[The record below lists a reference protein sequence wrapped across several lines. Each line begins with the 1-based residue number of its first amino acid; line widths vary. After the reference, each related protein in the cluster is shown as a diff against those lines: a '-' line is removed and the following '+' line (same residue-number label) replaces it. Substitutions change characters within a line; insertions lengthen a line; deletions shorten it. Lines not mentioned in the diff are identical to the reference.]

1 MTNIFRRLL
10 IVTALVAGVA
20 PLLASCSGEK
30 KDPLTVDRPAEQ
42 IYKEAEAAEQ
52 DGKYKDAI
60 TLYSELE
67 RQHPYSDYA
76 TEAQIRQAQAAY
88 GNMKYTEAIIALDRF
103 IELHPGHPKV
113 DYAYYLKALCFYE
126 QMTDIRRDQSMSQAS
141 LEALEVVINRFPDS
155 KYARDAKLKRD
166 LVRDHLAGK
175 EMEIGRYYQKRG
187 ELNAAINRYLNV
199 VKTYDTTNHIPEAL
213 HRLVECY
220 MTLGI
225 KDEATRVAAVLGYN
239 YPGSQ
244 WYSDSYDLLDP
255 AQRARIKDERSW
267 IDRKLSS
274 LLKPD

>member
-1 MTNIFRRLL
+1 MTNIFRTLL
-10 IVTALVAGVA
+10 IVTSLFIGIAS
-20 PLLASCSGEK
+20 LLTACSGEK
-30 KDPLTVDRPAEQ
+30 KNPLMADRPAE
-42 IYKEAEAAEQ
+42 
-52 DGKYKDAI
+52 AI

-76 TEAQIRQAQAAY
+76 TESQIRQAQAAY
-88 GNMKYTEAIIALDRF
+88 GNMKYTEAIIALERF

-187 ELNAAINRYLNV
+187 ELNAAINRYLAV
-199 VKTYDTTNHIPEAL
+199 VKAFDTTNHIPEAL

-220 MTLGI
+220 MTLGL
-225 KDEATRVAAVLGYN
+225 KDEAARVAAVLGYN
-239 YPGSQ
+239 YPGNR

>member
-1 MTNIFRRLL
+1 MTNIFRTLL
-10 IVTALVAGVA
+10 IVTSLFIGIAS
-20 PLLASCSGEK
+20 LLTACSGEK
-30 KDPLTVDRPAEQ
+30 KNPLMADRPAEQ
-42 IYKEAEAAEQ
+42 IYKDAEAA
-52 DGKYKDAI
+52 DKAGRYKEAI

-76 TEAQIRQAQAAY
+76 TESQIRQAQAAY
-88 GNMKYTEAIIALDRF
+88 GNMKYTEAIIALERF

-187 ELNAAINRYLNV
+187 ELNAAINRYLAV
-199 VKTYDTTNHIPEAL
+199 VKAFDTTNHIPEAL

-220 MTLGI
+220 MTLGL
-225 KDEATRVAAVLGYN
+225 KDEAARVAAVLGYN
-239 YPGSQ
+239 YPGNR